1 MKHRNVFG
9 NASGINFVTKESC
22 QNPLIAISRGY
33 LDRI

>member
-1 MKHRNVFG
+1 MKHGNVFG
-9 NASGINFVTKESC
+9 NASGIIFVTKKSC